1 MDKNFG
7 IYTGIVIDST
17 GYVDVISKEGIRFIG
32 QVMVKINGITPSLIN
47 ESFNEVPSDNVKGT
61 MALRT
66 AASTEVLAYI
76 MQPIMGSSTP
86 GIYNSSKNTTAFQ
99 RTNTASTFK
108 LMGKEGRG
116 IAGDGPKKEMVPTN
130 NPYCNNYY
138 PNYPWNTGLGSYSI
152 PEVNTCVI
160 IGFLNGA
167 RNLPIVLGKLPKQ
180 DELESFY
187 IKDCTLA
194 NAPNKSQNYNFGK
207 STSNNNNTNGQTTTN
222 ANSVVQGQEL
232 ASPGGVVKPG
242 QPATSN
248 PASLISDSSTNRLN
262 SIFV

>member
-32 QVMVKINGITPSLIN
+32 QVMVKINGITPSLID
-47 ESFNEVPSDNVKGT
+47 ESFDEVPSGNVEGT

-86 GIYNSSKNTTAFQ
+86 GIYNSSNNNTTFQ
-99 RTNTASTFK
+99 RNNPARTFK
-108 LMGKEGRG
+108 LMGPKNRG
-116 IAGDGPKKEMVPTN
+116 IAGSGPKTEMIPTN
-130 NPYCNNYY
+130 NPYCNNYF

-152 PEVNTCVI
+152 PEVNTSVI

-194 NAPNKSQNYNFGK
+194 NAPNITQNYNFGK
-207 STSNNNNTNGQTTTN
+207 SSSINNTNGQTTTY
-222 ANSVVQGQEL
+222 ANSISDLNGDGVQTG
-232 ASPGGVVKPG
+232 K
-242 QPATSN
+242 PATSN
-248 PASLISDSSTNRLN
+248 TASLISDDRSSN
-262 SIFV
+262 IFINTLLSD